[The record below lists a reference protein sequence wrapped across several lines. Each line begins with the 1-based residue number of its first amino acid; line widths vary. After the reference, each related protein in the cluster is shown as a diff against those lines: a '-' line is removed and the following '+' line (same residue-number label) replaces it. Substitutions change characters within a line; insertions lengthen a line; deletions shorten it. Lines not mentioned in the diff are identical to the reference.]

1 MGDVSDSGDVP
12 IPLAYGARLTER
24 GFAEMEGKRSN
35 GVLWIRARIIVL
47 GITLILAYWLIEA
60 ALDALVFHRG
70 SWPALV
76 FSTDSYAI
84 WMRCLVVGLLVILL
98 VIYYRA
104 AVRHSGAER
113 ALRRTQV
120 RLGVLLGNLPKVVL
134 YETGGGREFISDNI
148 REWLGYDPEELTKDR
163 SAFVDLIHPG
173 DKPRLKEEIRA
184 WHDAGE
190 PDVLTMQFRVRR
202 ADGEYIWVE
211 DRMVQV
217 RPKGAKKYMAG
228 VMVDIT
234 ERKLAEQ
241 RIQELATHD
250 SLTGL
255 LNRREFHRLLAHEV
269 ERAGRYHR
277 VFSLLMIDVDRFK
290 DVNDTYGHLVGD
302 EVLKQVVETIKEG
315 LRTIDQAAR
324 YAGKGIAIMLEE
336 EAEEEASAARYGG
349 EEMAILMPETDKRG
363 ALLVA
368 ERLRKMVA
376 DTSIEIESGE
386 SVSVTISVGV
396 ATFPEDGIGER
407 EILAA
412 ADVAL
417 YAAKDAGRNKV
428 RASQAEEAEEAP
440 VEP

>member
-1 MGDVSDSGDVP
+1 MKHGP
-12 IPLAYGARLTER
+12 T
-24 GFAEMEGKRSN
+24 EMEGKKQN
-35 GVLWIRARIIVL
+35 G
-47 GITLILAYWLIEA
+47 ILQIKAIKIAVCSLLAVAYWLVESAVDAFVFNEGSWISQVITPAPQEIWTRSVVA
-60 ALDALVFHRG
+60 AL
-70 SWPALV
+70 
-76 FSTDSYAI
+76 
-84 WMRCLVVGLLVILL
+84 LVVLCVF
-98 VIYYRA
+98 YYYTTL
-104 AVRHSGAER
+104 RHSGAER
-113 ALRRTQV
+113 ALRQTQM

-134 YETGGGREFISDNI
+134 YETGGGREFISENI
-148 REWLGYDPEELTKDR
+148 FDWLGYAPETLTRDR
-163 SAFVDLIHPG
+163 SSFVDLIHPE
-173 DKPRLKEEIRA
+173 DKPRLKKEVKA

-202 ADGEYIWVE
+202 VDGEYIWVE

-217 RPKGAKKYMAG
+217 RPKNAKKYMAG

-241 RIQELATHD
+241 KIHELATHD

-255 LNRREFHRLLAHEV
+255 LNRREFHRLLAHEI

-302 EVLKQVVETIKEG
+302 EVLKRVVETIKEG
-315 LRTIDQAAR
+315 LRTIDAAAR
-324 YAGKGIAIMLEE
+324 YAGTGMTVIMQ
-336 EAEEEASAARYGG
+336 EAGEDASAARYGG
-349 EEMAILMPETDKRG
+349 EEMAILMPETDKQG
-363 ALLVA
+363 ATLVA
-368 ERLRKMVA
+368 ERIRRMVSEA
-376 DTSIEIESGE
+376 SVTIESGK

-407 EILAA
+407 EIVAA
-412 ADVAL
+412 ADLAL

-428 RASQAEEAEEAP
+428 RVSQAEEAEEAP

>member
-1 MGDVSDSGDVP
+1 
-12 IPLAYGARLTER
+12 
-24 GFAEMEGKRSN
+24 
-35 GVLWIRARIIVL
+35 
-47 GITLILAYWLIEA
+47 
-60 ALDALVFHRG
+60 
-70 SWPALV
+70 
-76 FSTDSYAI
+76 
-84 WMRCLVVGLLVILL
+84 
-98 VIYYRA
+98 
-104 AVRHSGAER
+104 
-113 ALRRTQV
+113 
-120 RLGVLLGNLPKVVL
+120 VL

-148 REWLGYDPEELTKDR
+148 LEWLGYAPDELTRDR
-163 SAFVDLIHPG
+163 SAFVDLIHAE
-173 DKPRLKEEIRA
+173 DEPRLNEEVKA

-190 PDVLTMQFRVRR
+190 PDVLTMQYRVRR

-241 RIQELATHD
+241 RIHELATHD

-255 LNRREFHRLLAHEV
+255 LNRREFHRMLKHEV

-290 DVNDTYGHLVGD
+290 DVNDTYGHLAGD
-302 EVLKQVVETIKEG
+302 EVLKRLVGVIKEG

-324 YAGKGIAIMLEE
+324 YSGKGIAILLEE
-336 EAEEEASAARYGG
+336 EAEAEAEEGASAARYGG

-376 DTSIEIESGE
+376 NTAIPIESGE
-386 SVSVTISVGV
+386 SVSVTISIGV
-396 ATFPEDGIGER
+396 ATFPEDGTGER

-412 ADVAL
+412 ADIAL

-428 RASQAEEAEEAP
+428 IGSRVEESEEAR
-440 VEP
+440 VE

>member
-1 MGDVSDSGDVP
+1 M
-12 IPLAYGARLTER
+12 
-24 GFAEMEGKRSN
+24 
-35 GVLWIRARIIVL
+35 IRTRIIVL
-47 GITLILAYWLIEA
+47 GVSLILAYWLIEA
-60 ALDALVFHRG
+60 ALDALVFHQG

-76 FSTDSYAI
+76 FSPDSYVI

-98 VIYYRA
+98 AIYYRA

-113 ALRRTQV
+113 ALRQTQV
-120 RLGVLLGNLPKVVL
+120 RLAVLLENLPKVVL
-134 YETGGGREFISDNI
+134 YETGGGREFISENI
-148 REWLGYDPEELTKDR
+148 LDWLGYSAEELTR
-163 SAFVDLIHPG
+163 SRSSFVNLIHPE
-173 DKPRLKEEIRA
+173 DEPRLKEEVKA

-217 RPKGAKKYMAG
+217 KPKNAKTYMSG

-234 ERKLAEQ
+234 ERKLAEEK
-241 RIQELATHD
+241 IHELATHD

-255 LNRREFHRLLAHEV
+255 LNRREFHRLLAHEI

-290 DVNDTYGHLVGD
+290 NVNDTYGHLAGD
-302 EVLKQVVETIKEG
+302 EVLKRVVETIKEG
-315 LRTIDQAAR
+315 LRTIDAAAR
-324 YAGKGIAIMLEE
+324 YAGTGIAVVVQEQADE
-336 EAEEEASAARYGG
+336 SASAARYGG
-349 EEMAILMPETDKRG
+349 EEMAILMPETDKQG
-363 ALLVA
+363 AALVA
-368 ERLRKMVA
+368 ERIRRMVA
-376 DTSIEIESGE
+376 ETSVTIESGE
-386 SVSVTISVGV
+386 SVSVTISIGV

-412 ADVAL
+412 ADAAL

-428 RASQAEEAEEAP
+428 KASQSEESEEAP
-440 VEP
+440 VGS